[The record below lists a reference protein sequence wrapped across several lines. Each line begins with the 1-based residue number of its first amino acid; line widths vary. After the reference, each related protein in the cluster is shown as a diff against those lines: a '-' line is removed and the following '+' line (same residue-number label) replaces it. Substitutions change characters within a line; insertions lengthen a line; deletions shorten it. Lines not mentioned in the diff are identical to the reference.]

1 MKEKEINK
9 NLLNKNEI
17 EEKDIHTLF
26 YIIIYVSIMLIQEL
40 CSYKMIKN
48 TVRLFVSYI
57 IKHGLPFKMRYS
69 VKNVSE
75 Y

>member
-1 MKEKEINK
+1 MTQVE
-9 NLLNKNEI
+9 
-17 EEKDIHTLF
+17 
-26 YIIIYVSIMLIQEL
+26 IIIYVSIMLIQEL